1 MKKVIYKST
10 AIQFLILLAAVIVLS
25 TLWPMRL
32 WKKDVTL
39 SVTPRSGTFSEYVDK
54 DKIIK
59 QTFLSQGTHLE
70 RMRLYIGEGSQGEF
84 FYARMYDEKYQ
95 LVAEE
100 EVQIPTEGLP
110 CYVEMPMDLDMEKD
124 KTYFFTL
131 QGVDLVA
138 EARQGEEVRVS
149 FAYEMITVDE
159 LPGAGIMYYNEEQI
173 YGAGIVADYVYS
185 TPIGMKR
192 TLAYMAGILLAA
204 LCLVAVVRWLFR
216 KVLHDSLTTV
226 EQAVRATANPCIA
239 AGTVAGLTTIA
250 MGRWTSYAADSI
262 FYAVAVIL
270 LAVVLFYAVNHNRDG
285 QGTLLAGDF
294 IREHLTDGL
303 QILFIAGAIAACCDY
318 MNGLYEI
325 HHQVAQRREMLFFA
339 LIILTMFSWKE
350 LVNRYTLLYVI
361 IAGIA
366 GAIYYHNGLNAL
378 MVREFK
384 VESEIGMNVEVLR
397 NTVLI
402 AILFGFILLRTLI
415 CLCKKKLTRPNY
427 WYGALALLF
436 FAGIVI
442 FRNTRWWTV
451 VLVVSFTLL
460 YLSYGMWEH
469 RSRFLTNVLYG
480 VIFHFILSF
489 IYALLHR
496 PYGAYEYARYP
507 FIFHTVTT
515 TATYLVIVECAVIVL
530 LFGRLRQSS
539 RLRDVWKELC
549 LFGIV
554 TSYMLFTMSRTGL
567 FTAGVVGII
576 AWLIMTDG
584 KGKNKLKKLEY
595 HLGLV
600 VAAII
605 VMFPITFTAQRNIPI
620 LASEPRKFEIENWH
634 NKIMREHNFTSTQ
647 YISVGRF
654 AEVFLDKVFSIPEGT
669 FDFYGEDE
677 TYRTLYMQNE
687 AAREQL
693 VASLVLPSVL
703 YSEPETVPYEETESS
718 SDYSNGRMTIFRSYL
733 EQLNVNG
740 HDTMGAVLPDGEIA
754 VHAHDIYL
762 QVAFDHGI
770 GVGILFLLF
779 GAVTLLRAVFY
790 YRKNKA
796 KPYTAFPL
804 LMTISFAV
812 AGTVEWIFH
821 LGNPCTLVLM
831 MVITPLLYKDNAKVE
846 K

>member
-10 AIQFLILLAAVIVLS
+10 AIQFIILLAAVIVLS